1 MSVVKRRAARLD
13 LVEIADF
20 LAIHSGKLQT
30 GFQFLLA
37 AEETFDFLVQMPLL
51 GSPRRL
57 RSSKL
62 RNLRQWP
69 VKGYADYLIFY
80 RPLQNGIEVFRVLH
94 AKRDIE
100 DVFAVQA

>member
-1 MSVVKRRAARLD
+1 MSVVVKRRQAERDLEDCFVFIGKRDLAAGL
-13 LVEIADF
+13 DF
-20 LAIHSGKLQT
+20 LR
-30 GFQFLLA
+30 A
-37 AEETFDFLVQMPLL
+37 ATETFDLLTKMPLL

-69 VKGYADYLIFY
+69 VKGYVDYLIFY